1 MLPARSQVV
10 RRVHIASKRGALLV
24 PNQEIQ
30 PGIYIANTIVQGN
43 NAYVR
48 ILNTNS
54 CDTALNT
61 MEIITEDLSDYDIIW
76 TTEESGNRFERVI
89 DKLKK
94 NFPDQFKDTLTT
106 LCTEYSDIF
115 ALETETVTT
124 NNFYKQKLRLSDR
137 TPSYIKNYRIPHAHK
152 AEVNRQVKKLVDDGI
167 VEPSTSNY
175 NSPLLLVP
183 KKSLPNSK
191 EKRWRLVIDY
201 RQVNKKLIADK
212 FPLPTIEIGRAH
224 V

>member
-1 MLPARSQVV
+1 MRHKFHAVPNDFPIPCDGIIGVDFLREFNCKLDFMENKDWLVLRPHNFQHFAIPITNITNNCINNSIMLPARSQVV
-10 RRVHIASKRGALLV
+10 RRVHIASKREELLV

-61 MEIITEDLSDYDIIW
+61 MEIITEDLSDYDIIR
-76 TTEESGNRFERVI
+76 TTEDAGNRFERVI

-115 ALETETVTT
+115 AIETESVTT
-124 NNFYKQKLRLSDR
+124 NNFYKQKLRLSD
-137 TPSYIKNYRIPHAHK
+137 
-152 AEVNRQVKKLVDDGI
+152 
-167 VEPSTSNY
+167 
-175 NSPLLLVP
+175 
-183 KKSLPNSK
+183 
-191 EKRWRLVIDY
+191 
-201 RQVNKKLIADK
+201 
-212 FPLPTIEIGRAH
+212 
-224 V
+224 